1 MIDRRWLFICS
12 CIALVTSAFTFVVRG
27 DVLQPLGVDFG
38 MSQAQRGHIE
48 SAVFYGMAL
57 SMLGGG
63 FICDALGM
71 KKIMVLAFLS
81 HLVGAIGTIYA
92 KFWME
97 KLGIPQNAENA
108 TQFLYVVSIIM
119 GCGNGFT
126 EVAVNP
132 LVATLFPKDKTHY
145 LNVLHAWWPA
155 GLAIGGVTMQ
165 MVVHVYFPSGLFG
178 LQLWQTGLWL
188 IAIPAIIYGLMLLP
202 AKFPQTERVE
212 SGVSNWDM
220 FKECLRPMFFLWAFC
235 MLLTAST
242 ELGPQKWQ
250 ESVMTSTSGISG
262 TIIIVY
268 CSAMMFILRNF
279 AGPIA
284 RALSPIGLLT
294 ISAVFSAA
302 GLYLLSYANNAVTG
316 FAYATLF
323 GLGIAFFWPT
333 MLGVTSER
341 FPKGGALA
349 LALMGSVGNASI
361 AYILPEMGKIVDVES
376 AQDLVATNNQ
386 ILWIAGGDAPFDGP
400 TVAPLTAKIA
410 PLVMSKEEWKTA
422 YSPEYG
428 GPLSN
433 VLVFADGP
441 LKPVEV
447 TIPVVSITPA
457 DAVTAAGTSPSIPTV
472 APPAADVKKPKPEK
486 LDAAKVEEVK
496 KKTVEA
502 LLALYK
508 ADPAVGEKVVKT
520 EAARKELLAKEPAL
534 ETVLSRNSLDLDV
547 LQAAAK
553 GHPTAEAA
561 KLHVARYKALA
572 GTQAVGFAWAFRWV
586 SILPGILIVLFAGI
600 FLYDRARGGYKAE
613 VIGAS
618 AGGH

>member
-97 KLGIPQNAENA
+97 KLGIQQNSENA

-165 MVVHVYFPSGLFG
+165 MGVHVYFPSGLMG
-178 LQLWQTGLWL
+178 LQMWQTGLWL

-202 AKFPQTERVE
+202 ATFPQTERVE

-302 GLYLLSYANNAVTG
+302 GLYLLSYANNATTG

-361 AYILPEMGKIVDVES
+361 AYILPEMGKIVDHES
-376 AQDLVATNNQ
+376 VKDLVATNNQ

-410 PLVMSKEEWKTA
+410 PLVMGKEEWKTA
-422 YSPEYG
+422 YTPEYG

-433 VLVFADGP
+433 VLYFAPPPKKTADASP
-441 LKPVEV
+441 P
-447 TIPVVSITPA
+447 TASITPTA
-457 DAVTAAGTSPSIPTV
+457 TAAAATEGK
-472 APPAADVKKPKPEK
+472 PAAGEKPEK

-496 KKTVEA
+496 KRTVEA
-502 LLALYK
+502 LAALLK
-508 ADPAVGEKVVKT
+508 ADPAVGEKVVVSA
-520 EAARKELLAKEPAL
+520 AARAQL
-534 ETVLSRNSLDLDV
+534 TVEKPDAGVVLNRKSLDLDV

-572 GTQAVGFAWAFRWV
+572 GSEAVGFSSSFRWV
-586 SILPGILIVLFAGI
+586 SILPAVLIVLFSGI

-613 VIGAS
+613 VIGAG